1 MRRLADDVT
10 DEKLEREES
19 KAPSK
24 PNRHAVIMRGVV
36 TPVLGLIAVAC
47 IVLGVLNATIWRPS
61 TEITARTEVSGT
73 RYIITDPGVL
83 GLVDDHVSMTVE
95 EPDDEATVCVAT
107 GSAKDVSGWLSG
119 ASYVRVTG
127 MSEWTTLSTTEAAS
141 QGESSESDDDVSFGD
156 SDMWTSVECGE
167 GSATLSVTDEDS
179 TQIAIV
185 DLGEDDSTA
194 TVSMNWVRQTV
205 PDFAMPL
212 YFAGGMC
219 AVMAVFTATVFAM
232 PPRKRRKR
240 VVEGVAPATAA
251 EGDAA
256 GQTSGDDTG
265 TVEAVQ
271 TTTGSMQPIA
281 SVPPRSKRRRRH
293 ARHGGGRRS
302 AASPEQTGFQEPVV
316 VDPHARNMVADQ
328 LAGAGAVGAAAGTAG
343 AVAGS
348 AASAAAAATSSVGE
362 VASGVTSGV
371 ISGIGSAGS
380 DTTSGAE
387 PASQD
392 PSTGSWTAVA
402 GNASAV
408 DDASA
413 GHAEEAQTSVISQD
427 ELAAYFARLAQESQE
442 MQAFEPPQPPESA
455 QSSTSTTD
463 GDAPAINWGYGVP
476 GLNDDERRES

>member
-256 GQTSGDDTG
+256 EQASGDDTG

-302 AASPEQTGFQEPVV
+302 AASPEQTGSQEPVV
-316 VDPHARNMVADQ
+316 IDPHARNMVADQ
-328 LAGAGAVGAAAGTAG
+328 LAGAGAAAGTAG

-362 VASGVTSGV
+362 AASGVTSGV

-380 DTTSGAE
+380 DTTSGMDSV
-387 PASQD
+387 ASQD
-392 PSTGSWTAVA
+392 SSTGSWTASA
-402 GNASAV
+402 GTVSAV
-408 DDASA
+408 ADASA

>member
-61 TEITARTEVSGT
+61 TEITARAEVSGT

-83 GLVDDHVSMTVE
+83 GLVDDHVSMMVE

-141 QGESSESDDDVSFGD
+141 QGERSESDDDVSFAD
-156 SDMWTSVECGE
+156 SDMWTSVECGD

-256 GQTSGDDTG
+256 GQTAGDDTG

-302 AASPEQTGFQEPVV
+302 AASPEQTGSQEPVV
-316 VDPHARNMVADQ
+316 IDPHARNMVADQ
-328 LAGAGAVGAAAGTAG
+328 LAGAGAAAGTAG

-348 AASAAAAATSSVGE
+348 AASAAAAATSSIGE
-362 VASGVTSGV
+362 AASGVTSGV

-387 PASQD
+387 PVASQG
-392 PSTGSWTAVA
+392 PSTGSWTASA

-408 DDASA
+408 DDTSV

-455 QSSTSTTD
+455 QSSTPTTD